1 MSSTAAPSPSRAA
14 RALAPLIGVTSLG
27 VLLQAVTA
35 GVFMALRRDGG
46 EAWVGVH
53 DMIANVTVLVAIAAA
68 VVALIAV
75 RRTRPTVAWGSL
87 VLALLL
93 IAQTLVGHLM
103 ADAEIDGL
111 VALHVPLAMI
121 VFGATIWL
129 SVATTRRASAG

>member
-1 MSSTAAPSPSRAA
+1 MTATSAPARSGAA

-35 GVFMALRRDGG
+35 GIFMALRRNGG

-53 DMIANVTVLVAIAAA
+53 DMIANVTVLVSIAAA

-75 RRTRPTVAWGSL
+75 RGTRPVVAWGSL
-87 VLALLL
+87 VLAVLL

-103 ADAEIDGL
+103 ADAELDGL
-111 VALHVPLAMI
+111 VALHVPLAML
-121 VFGATIWL
+121 VFGLTIWL
-129 SVATTRRASAG
+129 SVATARRASAG